1 MPEVVAVVVV
11 FMAEA
16 VAEAGVEPV
25 VKAVAGA
32 VVTTT
37 SRTMT
42 GSVDIRVITRC
53 MGLVPATAST
63 TTG

>member
-11 FMAEA
+11 FMA
-16 VAEAGVEPV
+16 EPV